1 MFISCNWLRRHVDL
15 DGQDLDD
22 LANRF
27 TLSVAELEG
36 VHHVGA
42 GLDTVVV
49 GHVMEVHAIEGARI
63 QRTLVDCGEGSPR
76 QIVCG
81 APNIAANQDVLVALP
96 GTTLG
101 EMTIKEA
108 TIRGIASAGM
118 ICSETE
124 LNLGSDGDGIM
135 VLDGTPSPG
144 TTLSALCGIEDTLL
158 EIDNKSLTHRP
169 DLWGHRGLAREVAAL
184 LGKDLKPMET
194 SVDYTSDTPL
204 QIRVDDPKACPRYT
218 AMTLD
223 GITIKPSPLWLR
235 VLLHRVGTRPINN
248 VVDAT
253 NFVMLDLGNPL
264 HAFDRRQIAGNT
276 IVVRS
281 AKGGEAFTTLD
292 GVERSLTAK
301 DLLISD
307 SERGV
312 ALAGIM
318 GGENSEIQTDTQSV
332 LLEAANFD
340 AAVVRMTSQRL
351 GLRTESSARFEK
363 SLDPY
368 LASDAAEAFC
378 TLLQSLDSNVRV
390 TSALMDV
397 AASIPAPD
405 PIDLRLDV
413 VEKRLGTTLG
423 MDLVETILSRLEF
436 GCTRMG
442 DTLRVEIPSF
452 RATKDIAIE
461 MDLVEEIGRF
471 YGYDNIEPVH
481 PAVALSRPHPN
492 KQKQFERKVRHF
504 LSGPGGFD
512 EAMTYSFD
520 FDPLLK
526 KIGALKTQ
534 RVTLRNPIS
543 AEMPA
548 LRTSLAPNLLGLLE
562 RNDRLANDLRF
573 YEVGRRFEKR
583 EGSLPHQPVMLGAIV
598 AETKEREGA
607 HLFFTLKGILDSL
620 SIACERKGM
629 TLTQGGVDHPWVHP
643 VRCARVFAGSTE
655 IGYVAEVHPQTL
667 KQLGVGFKAAICEL
681 DLDLWRSETSAG
693 ASYTPLPK
701 FPSVFRDFAVI
712 VPEDI
717 RAEEV
722 RQALYAANPELVADV
737 TFQSVYRGN
746 GVEPGFKSLAWSLTM
761 RHIERTLNED
771 EIRSVEEAVWTS
783 LTDRVGGV
791 PRA

>member
-15 DGQDLDD
+15 DGQDLNE

-36 VHHVGA
+36 VHHVGQ
-42 GLDTVVV
+42 GLGAIVV
-49 GHVMEVHAIEGARI
+49 GRVLEVHPIEGARV
-63 QRTLVDCGEGSPR
+63 QRTLVDCGEESPR

-81 APNIAANQDVLVALP
+81 APNVGANQSVLVALP

-108 TIRGIASAGM
+108 TIRGVASAGM

-124 LNLGSDGDGIM
+124 LGIGSDGDGIL
-135 VLDGTPSPG
+135 VLDDEPHPG
-144 TTLSALCGIEDTLL
+144 TKLSDLCPIEDTLL

-184 LGKDLKPMET
+184 LGKTLKPLDNSVTYAQET
-194 SVDYTSDTPL
+194 PIAITVEDNE
-204 QIRVDDPKACPRYT
+204 ACPRYT
-218 AMTLD
+218 AVALD
-223 GITIKPSPLWLR
+223 GVTVTTSPLWLR

-264 HAFDRRQIAGNT
+264 HAFDRRQVSGNQ
-276 IVVRS
+276 IVVRRAQKNES
-281 AKGGEAFTTLD
+281 FTTLD
-292 GVERSLTAK
+292 GVERELTDK

-307 SERGV
+307 AERGV

-318 GGENSEIQTDTQSV
+318 GGENSEIQDDTTSV

-340 AAVVRMTSQRL
+340 PATVRMTSQRL

-363 SLDPY
+363 SLDPA
-368 LASDAAEAFC
+368 LPSEAAASFC
-378 TLLQSLDSNVRV
+378 HLLQHLNPDVKI

-397 AASIPAPD
+397 DAPRKTIE
-405 PIDLRLDV
+405 PIDLRLEV
-413 VEKRLGTTLG
+413 VEKRLGTAVG
-423 MDLVETILSRLEF
+423 MDLVESILSSLEF
-436 GCTRMG
+436 GCTRHG
-442 DTLRVEIPSF
+442 DTLHVEIPSF

-471 YGYDNIEPVH
+471 YGYDNIVPVH
-481 PAVALSRPHPN
+481 PTVALSRPHPN

-504 LSGPGGFD
+504 LSGAAGFD

-520 FDPLLK
+520 FDPLLE
-526 KIGALKTQ
+526 KIGAVKED

-562 RNDRLANDLRF
+562 RNNRLATDLRF

-583 EGSLPHQPVMLGAIV
+583 EGTLPHQPIMLGAII
-598 AETKEREGA
+598 ANTEIQNEA
-607 HLFFTLKGILDSL
+607 QLFFALKGVLEGL
-620 SIACERKGM
+620 CIACERPVI
-629 TLTQGGVDHPWVHP
+629 TLKQGGVKHPWIHP
-643 VRCARVFAGSTE
+643 VRCAQVFSDGIS
-655 IGYVAEVHPQTL
+655 IGYIGEVHPLTL
-667 KQLGVGFKAAICEL
+667 KQLGVGFKAAVCEL
-681 DLDLWRSETSAG
+681 ELDAWRECSSTG

-701 FPSVFRDFAVI
+701 FPSVYRDFAV
-712 VPEDI
+712 VVEEKVRSED
-717 RAEEV
+717 V
-722 RQALYAANPELVADV
+722 RQALFEANRELVAEV
-737 TFQSVYRGN
+737 TFQSVYRGA
-746 GVEPGFKSLAWSLTM
+746 GVQDGSKSLAWSLTM
-761 RHIERTLNED
+761 RHPDRTLNED
-771 EIRSVEEAVWTS
+771 EIRSVENAVWTS
-783 LTDRVGGV
+783 LSERVGGV

>member
-27 TLSVAELEG
+27 TLAVAELEG
-36 VHHVGA
+36 VHHVGQGLA
-42 GLDTVVV
+42 GVVV
-49 GHVMEVHAIEGARI
+49 GHVLEVHPIEGARV
-63 QRTLVDCGEGSPR
+63 QRTLVDCGEGKPR

-81 APNIAANQDVLVALP
+81 APNVAAGQRVLVALP
-96 GTTLG
+96 GTTIG
-101 EMTIKEA
+101 TITIGEA
-108 TIRGIASAGM
+108 TIRGVESAGM

-124 LNLGSDGDGIM
+124 LDIGTDGDGIM
-135 VLDGTPSPG
+135 VLDEVAEPG
-144 TTLSALCGIEDTLL
+144 TRLNDLCGIEDTLL

-184 LGKDLKPMET
+184 LGKQLKPMDMA
-194 SVDYTSDTPL
+194 VDYKSDAPI
-204 QIRVDDPKACPRYT
+204 QIQVEDSAACPRYT
-218 AMTLD
+218 AVALD
-223 GITIKPSPLWLR
+223 GVTVEPSPLWLR

-264 HAFDRRQIAGNT
+264 HAFDRRQVSGDS
-276 IVVRS
+276 IVVRRAS
-281 AKGGEAFTTLD
+281 PNEAFTTLD
-292 GVERSLTAK
+292 GVERLLTTS
-301 DLLISD
+301 DLLIAD
-307 SERGV
+307 AERGV

-318 GGENSEIQTDTQSV
+318 GGENSEIQDDTRSI

-340 AAVVRMTSQRL
+340 AATVRVTSQRL

-363 SLDPY
+363 SLDPL
-368 LASDAAEAFC
+368 LASEAATAFC
-378 TLLQSLDSNVRV
+378 QLLQSLDDNVRV
-390 TSALMDV
+390 TSQLMDV
-397 AASIPAPD
+397 AAPMTTPE
-405 PIDLRLDV
+405 PIALRLEV
-413 VEKRLGTTLG
+413 VEKRLGITLG
-423 MDLVETILSRLEF
+423 MDRVESILSSLEF
-436 GCTRMG
+436 GCSRDG
-442 DTLRVEIPSF
+442 DTLIVDIPSF

-481 PAVALSRPHPN
+481 PMVALSRPHPN

-520 FDPLLK
+520 FDPLLQ
-526 KIGALKTQ
+526 KIGALTDD

-543 AEMPA
+543 AEMPG

-562 RNDRLANDLRF
+562 RNNRLATDLRF

-583 EGSLPHQPVMLGAIV
+583 EGSLPHQPVMLGAVI
-598 AETKEREGA
+598 ADTQEQGDA
-607 HLFFTLKGILDSL
+607 QLFFALKGILEGL
-620 SIACERKGM
+620 SRACERTSI
-629 TLTQGGVDHPWVHP
+629 TLKQGGVAHPWVHP
-643 VRCARVFAGSTE
+643 VRCAQVFSGDSC
-655 IGYVAEVHPQTL
+655 IGYIGEIHPLTL
-667 KQLGVGFKAAICEL
+667 KQLGIGFKAALCEL
-681 DLDLWRSETSAG
+681 DLDQWRTSDSVG

-701 FPSVFRDFAVI
+701 FPSVYRDFAVV
-712 VPEDI
+712 VPESI

-722 RQALYAANPELVADV
+722 RQALFEASRELVAEVD
-737 TFQSVYRGN
+737 FQSVYRGG
-746 GVEPGFKSLAWSLTM
+746 GVEEGFKSLAWSLTM
-761 RHIERTLNED
+761 RHPERTLNED
-771 EIRSVEEAVWTS
+771 EIRSVEEAVWAS
-783 LTDRVGGV
+783 LAQRVNGV